1 MSTKAS
7 LSQNP
12 HQARDRKEKVLEIA
26 IGRAIRGFRRQQG
39 ITVADLAERTGL
51 SRGMLSKIENGNIS
65 PSLST
70 LQSLASALGVPLTS
84 FLRGYEETRYVS
96 HTKAGESVEV
106 SRAGTRAGHQY
117 NLLGH
122 LQSVASGVV
131 VEPYMITLSEKS
143 DTFPT
148 FQHDGVEM
156 IYMLEGVVEYRHGDS
171 LFRLEA
177 GDTLF
182 FEADAPHGPEDLI
195 ELPAKY
201 LSVISYRQSK

>member
-26 IGRAIRGFRRQQG
+26 IGRAIRGLRRQQG

-106 SRAGTRAGHQY
+106 NRAGTRAGHQY

-122 LQSVASGVV
+122 LKSVASGVV